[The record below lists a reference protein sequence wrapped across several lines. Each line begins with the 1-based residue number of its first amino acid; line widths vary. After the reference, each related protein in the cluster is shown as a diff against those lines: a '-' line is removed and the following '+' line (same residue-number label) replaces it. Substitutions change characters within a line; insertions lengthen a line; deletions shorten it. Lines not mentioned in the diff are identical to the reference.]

1 MLAEFGKQLLSFAID
16 IALTTFWLCSAV
28 VAISFTVKITLGIL
42 ADIHKK
48 LKKLSDYQNRSDL
61 K

>member
-48 LKKLSDYQNRSDL
+48 LKKLSDYQSRSDL